1 VLSGF
6 SGKKNNK
13 MKKTIS
19 ALAALFALYSCDSSK
34 QGAFELKGTF
44 SNAQGETIYLEKLMS
59 PNPVAVDSTSCD
71 EKGNFSFSNYTAKIG
86 FYRIKVTQQSFA
98 LLILDSAD
106 KVTVTGDIKDLGRTY
121 KVTGSPETNL
131 FMEYQTIGQDNAK
144 QTDSLNLAFQ
154 AAMGAM
160 KMDSLKMDSLS
171 KIFQPIYDGIMAKY
185 HRALAD
191 KMSKNTNS
199 YASLLW
205 LQGLDP
211 SKYAKLYKQVDEAM
225 VKKYPADKMVRT
237 IHESVTKEMATMI
250 GEQAPEIDLLT
261 VEGKQLALSSM
272 KGKVVMIDFWAS
284 WCGPCR
290 KEMPFI
296 VKLYD
301 KYKGKGF
308 EIYGVSLDQDKA
320 RWEEAIKHD
329 GITWPQVSDLKYWE
343 SVAAKQYAVSGI
355 PYTVLLD
362 KEGKILSKG
371 LRGHELE
378 LAIDAA
384 LEGKPVDAGGSSSY
398 EVVR

>member
-1 VLSGF
+1 
-6 SGKKNNK
+6 

-19 ALAALFALYSCDSSK
+19 ALAVLFALYSCDSNK

-44 SNAQGETIYLEKLMS
+44 KNSQGETIYLEKLMS
-59 PNPVAVDSTSCD
+59 QNPVAVDSTSCD
-71 EKGNFSFSNYTAKIG
+71 ENGNFSFSNYTPKVG

-98 LLILDSAD
+98 VLILDSAD
-106 KVTVTGDIKDLGRTY
+106 KVTVTGDIKDLGNTA
-121 KVTGSPETNL
+121 KVEGSPETNL
-131 FMEYQTIGQDNAK
+131 FMEYNAIGKANSRR
-144 QTDSLNLAFQ
+144 TDSLNLAFQ
-154 AAMGAM
+154 TAMGAV

-171 KIFQPIYDGIMAKY
+171 KIFQPVYDGMMSEYYKHI
-185 HRALAD
+185 AD
-191 KMSKNTNS
+191 KMSKNTNF
-199 YASLLW
+199 YASFLW
-205 LQGLDP
+205 VQGLDP
-211 SKYAKLYKQVDEAM
+211 AKYVKLYKEVDAAM
-225 VKKYPADKMVRT
+225 TKKYPGDKMVRNM
-237 IHESVTKEMATMI
+237 HEAIEKQLSTLE
-250 GEQAPEIDLLT
+250 GQPAPEIDLPT
-261 VEGKQLALSSM
+261 VEGKQLALSSL
-272 KGKVVMIDFWAS
+272 KGKIVMIDFWAS

-362 KEGKILSKG
+362 KEGNILAKG

-378 LAIDAA
+378 VAIDAA
-384 LEGKPVDAGGSSSY
+384 LEGKPVDATASAGQ